1 MTPHGNPNRFRTP
14 AQLAHL
20 TALRAKFKD
29 NRGRPRKQHP
39 EPFGRAP
46 SRGPIGPMIKTVDG
60 ETQAL
65 IDAALR
71 VRAGAA
77 PSRVKPGRVPA

>member
-1 MTPHGNPNRFRTP
+1 MNFGNPNRSRTP

-20 TALRAKFKD
+20 TAMRAKFKD

-46 SRGPIGPMIKTVDG
+46 SLGAMGPMIKTVDA

-65 IDAALR
+65 IRAALA
-71 VRAGAA
+71 VRA
-77 PSRVKPGRVPA
+77 R